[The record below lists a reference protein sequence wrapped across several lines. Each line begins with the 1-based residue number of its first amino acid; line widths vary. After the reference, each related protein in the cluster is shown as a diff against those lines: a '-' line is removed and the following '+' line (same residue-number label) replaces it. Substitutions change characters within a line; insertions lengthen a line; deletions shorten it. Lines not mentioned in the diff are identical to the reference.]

1 MRDST
6 KIWAL
11 AAVLLA
17 AVVVSGCSQLRARD
31 QLNKGVQSYRTARY
45 QEAIE
50 HFKRAT
56 ELDPSLLNARMYL
69 ATAYASQFMPGVE
82 SEENMRNGEQAI
94 VEFQKVLDAD
104 PKNSNSVAGIANIY
118 FNMKKLQEAKE
129 WYQKQIQIDPSN
141 PQAYYSVA
149 VINWTQTYPHRMEVK
164 AGLGLGQDEPIKDR
178 EVREEL
184 CASNMPL
191 IEEGFTMLN
200 KAMELRPDY
209 DDAMAYVNLMYRE
222 KADCEATPE
231 AREEDLKKADEWIQ
245 KTLAVKKQ
253 KAEKIAA
260 AVQ

>member
-1 MRDST
+1 MRHPT
-6 KIWAL
+6 KLSAL

-17 AVVVSGCSQLRARD
+17 ALVATGCQQLKARD
-31 QLNKGVQSYRTARY
+31 QLNKGVRSYRSARY

-104 PKNSNSVAGIANIY
+104 PQNSNSVAGIANIY

-141 PQAYYSVA
+141 PQAYYSVG
-149 VINWTQTYPHRMEVK
+149 VINWTQTYQPRMEVK
-164 AGLGLGQDEPIKDR
+164 AGLGLGQDQPIKDR

-184 CASNMPL
+184 CANNMPL
-191 IEEGFTMLN
+191 IEEAFTMLN
-200 KAMELRPDY
+200 KAVELRPDY
-209 DDAMAYVNLMYRE
+209 DDAMAYINLMYRE
-222 KADCEATPE
+222 QADCQASEE
-231 AREEDLKKADEWIQ
+231 ARAEDLKKADEWIQ
-245 KTLAVKKQ
+245 KTLEVKKQ
-253 KAEKIAA
+253 RAEKTATG
-260 AVQ
+260 Q